1 MRSVITILREVRD
14 PRDYTVRHDLGAML
28 FVALVATLCGC
39 RSCVDIA
46 DFAAANLEDLGEFV
60 DLPHGAP
67 SHDSF
72 SRVFRLLDPAELE
85 QALRRF
91 AAALRESLGLGP
103 AAEGVVAIDGKRL
116 RRGYERGRACL
127 PPLLVSVWDTETR
140 LSLAAGAAPPGADP
154 GNEVAATLA
163 ALKGLDLK
171 RCTVTADALHCHPA
185 MAAALVERGADY
197 ALKLKANNAPLFN
210 CAVAA
215 FAKAEAGGHPPFAE
229 SSDHGH
235 DREEWR
241 CASVVPKP
249 ADAPNL
255 PGLAA
260 FGRIESERRTAN
272 GTAKRRIHYVALS
285 RLLTPQHLA
294 EMVRSHWSVENHLH
308 RQLDVVFREDDARN
322 RKDHA
327 AINLGFIRRMALDI
341 LRAHPDTRSI
351 QRKMNLARWR
361 TDFLLQLFIHM
372 R

>member
-1 MRSVITILREVRD
+1 MQSVITILREVRD
-14 PRDYTVRHDLGAML
+14 PRDYTARHDLAAML

-39 RSCVDIA
+39 KSCVEIA
-46 DFAAANLEDLGEFV
+46 DFALANLAELGEFV

-91 AAALRESLGLGP
+91 AGALREGLGLG
-103 AAEGVVAIDGKRL
+103 ERKGVVAIDGKRL

-127 PPLLVSVWDTETR
+127 PPLLVSVWDAETR
-140 LSLAAGAAPPGADP
+140 LSIAAAGAPPEADP

-185 MAAALVERGADY
+185 MTAALIERGADF
-197 ALKLKANNAPLFN
+197 AIRLKANNAPLFN
-210 CAVAA
+210 CALTA
-215 FAKAEAGGHPPFAE
+215 FAKADASGRLARHERRDQA
-229 SSDHGH
+229 H
-235 DREEWR
+235 DRQER
-241 CASVVPKP
+241 RGASVVASPDHAP
-249 ADAPNL
+249 AL

-260 FGRIESERRTAN
+260 FGRIDSERITAN
-272 GTAKRRIHYVALS
+272 GTVARTVHYVVLS
-285 RLLTPQHLA
+285 RKLTPQRLGEVFRA
-294 EMVRSHWSVENHLH
+294 HWSVENQLH
-308 RQLDVVFREDDARN
+308 RQLDVVFREDDARS
-322 RKDHA
+322 RKNHA
-327 AINLGFIRRMALDI
+327 PLNLGIIRRMALDI

-351 QRKMNLARWR
+351 QRKMNLARWKK
-361 TDFLLQLFIHM
+361 DFLLQLFTHL